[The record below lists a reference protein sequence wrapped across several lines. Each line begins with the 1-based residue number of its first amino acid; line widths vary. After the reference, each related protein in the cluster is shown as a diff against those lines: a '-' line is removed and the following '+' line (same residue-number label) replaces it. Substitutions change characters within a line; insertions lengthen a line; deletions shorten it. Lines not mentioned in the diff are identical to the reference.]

1 MDTSCTLTAGMS
13 EGLFCIGF
21 FSVSETDNELTLPRH
36 EEQRADHERR
46 DGEEPGAG
54 PHLPLRDVA
63 TDQQVG
69 PAPDERVERVVLDE
83 ALELRR
89 RLLGEPE
96 HRGQVQPDPDEV

>member
-36 EEQRADHERR
+36 EEQRADHEGDDRP
-46 DGEEPGAG
+46 EPTAG
-54 PHLPLRDVA
+54 PHLPLRDITA
-63 TDQQVG
+63 DQQVR
-69 PAPDERVERVVLDE
+69 PAADQRVQRVVLDE

-89 RLLGEPE
+89 GLLGEPQD
-96 HRGQVQPDPDEV
+96 R